1 MRNAVRTVVVALVLV
16 GVATGSDAY
25 GAPAALPGA
34 ALGWPLLFHFERAS
48 ALLATIGLVLL
59 IGSRALRGEFPIRFG
74 NVEYAVRE
82 AAARADE
89 STASLD
95 RRVKLIE
102 ALLGI
107 GLAPPPSGE

>member
-59 IGSRALRGEFPIRFG
+59 IGRERYAASSRSDSETWSTPSERLQRGRMSPLRPSIG
-74 NVEYAVRE
+74 
-82 AAARADE
+82 
-89 STASLD
+89 AS
-95 RRVKLIE
+95 
-102 ALLGI
+102 
-107 GLAPPPSGE
+107 S